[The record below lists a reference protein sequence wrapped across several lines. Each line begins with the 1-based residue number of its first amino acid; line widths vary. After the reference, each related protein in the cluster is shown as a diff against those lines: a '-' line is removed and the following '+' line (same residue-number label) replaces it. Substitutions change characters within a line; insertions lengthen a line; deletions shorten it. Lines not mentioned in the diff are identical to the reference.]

1 MSRFTFSSIALSAL
15 LASSTVA
22 TTGCSSGT
30 PEAHASAR
38 DHAIVVVGI
47 GKVHAKP
54 DVARIQIGV
63 ESRAATVEEA
73 NRQNT
78 EQMNRL
84 LAALKGAKIA
94 ENDLRTSNYSI
105 NFERSEQQGP
115 MPVPMPMSATPAAA
129 PGGKKAVAVSAP
141 AAAPPAPAGYY
152 RVSNNV
158 QVTVRDLAR
167 VGAVLDTAVGT
178 GANNV
183 WGVSFELENDSA
195 VGQQMREKAVA
206 DAAERAASLA
216 KLGRVELGEILS
228 ISEVVGGGRGIAMPM
243 ASFAKDRTPIESGD
257 LTFEG
262 QIEVVYALKH

>member
-78 EQMNRL
+78 EQMSRL

-105 NFERSEQQGP
+105 NFERSEPQSP
-115 MPVPMPMSATPAAA
+115 MPLPMPMPMSVTAPA
-129 PGGKKAVAVSAP
+129 PGGKKAAATSAP

-158 QVTVRDLAR
+158 QVTVRELAR

-195 VGQQMREKAVA
+195 VVRRAV
-206 DAAERAASLA
+206 SLQTNEA
-216 KLGRVELGEILS
+216 V
-228 ISEVVGGGRGIAMPM
+228 
-243 ASFAKDRTPIESGD
+243 D
-257 LTFEG
+257 
-262 QIEVVYALKH
+262 